1 MTTTLFT
8 GAGLSR
14 AVSEIVQYH
23 ANEKIKM
30 PMAYDMF
37 DNVSAKEYL
46 NATEESFPNA
56 YKAYGKLSDYLFK
69 KYKNRTPH
77 ISYETVYSDLCE
89 EKQSQAA
96 EQLEGMIFEH
106 LGGNFPPIRYD
117 TEVLQTVRIIRSF
130 LCTHSIENI
139 ISTNPDILLEVA
151 VMGST
156 QFDKYFVEKLG
167 ITSLT
172 IKDNFPEGLPV
183 LSKEKGLPQLESIN
197 KLVKLHGSILLL
209 KPINDKNNYL
219 WPERYVWY
227 SGGAHT
233 KYKLAGYKLCV
244 IPPINKKDIS
254 YKEEPYKT
262 LFETMKEI
270 IEDTKTLIFFGFG
283 FNLENDKSLSA
294 KLKEII
300 SKNTK
305 LKVIV
310 YDITSKVKEEQFKA
324 KTRRFLGLTSPDK
337 IEFRISKL

>member
-1 MTTTLFT
+1 MTTTLFA

-14 AVSEIVQYH
+14 AVSETVQYH

-37 DNVSAKEYL
+37 NNVSAKEYL

-56 YKAYGKLSDYLFK
+56 YKSYGELSNYLYK
-69 KYKNRTPH
+69 KYNGNRTPH
-77 ISYETVYSDLCE
+77 KSYETVYSDLF
-89 EKQSQAA
+89 EKEQFKAA
-96 EQLEGMIFEH
+96 EQLESMIFEH

-130 LCTHSIENI
+130 LCTHSIDNI

-156 QFDKYFVEKLG
+156 EFDKDFVEKLD

-172 IKDNFPEGLPV
+172 IKDNFPKGRPV

-209 KPINDKNNYL
+209 KPKNDKDNYL

-227 SGGAHT
+227 SGGAHA
-233 KYKLAGYKLCV
+233 KYKLNDYKLCV
-244 IPPINKKDIS
+244 IPPINKKEIS

-262 LFETMKEI
+262 LLETMKEI

-283 FNLENDKSLSA
+283 FNLENDKSLSTVLN
-294 KLKEII
+294 KII

-310 YDITSKVKEEQFKA
+310 YDIASEVKKETFK
-324 KTRRFLGLTSPDK
+324 TNTTEFLGLSRDE